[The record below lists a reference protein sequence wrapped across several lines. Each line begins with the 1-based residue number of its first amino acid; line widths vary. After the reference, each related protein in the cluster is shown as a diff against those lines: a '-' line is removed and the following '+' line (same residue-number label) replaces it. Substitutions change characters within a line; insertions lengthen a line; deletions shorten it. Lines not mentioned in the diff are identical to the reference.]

1 MANGLEGKGTEM
13 TLGVP
18 ARVAILDRFDE
29 ARSVAARWQLF
40 SALAVLNVLDIV
52 TTELVLRQGGV
63 EKNPFVE
70 PIVHDMVQLSL
81 LKAAVL
87 GIIGLLLA
95 RASDSRIPDVALV
108 GATGWYLAVISW
120 NLTVLALI

>member
-1 MANGLEGKGTEM
+1 M
-13 TLGVP
+13 TLGAP
-18 ARVAILDRFDE
+18 ARVTLLDRFDA

-40 SALAVLNVLDIV
+40 STLVVLNVLDIV

-63 EKNPFVE
+63 ERNPFVQ

-81 LKAAVL
+81 MKAAVL
-87 GIIGLLLA
+87 GIVGLLLA

-108 GATGWYLAVISW
+108 GATGWYVAVISW
-120 NLTVLALI
+120 NFTVLAMI